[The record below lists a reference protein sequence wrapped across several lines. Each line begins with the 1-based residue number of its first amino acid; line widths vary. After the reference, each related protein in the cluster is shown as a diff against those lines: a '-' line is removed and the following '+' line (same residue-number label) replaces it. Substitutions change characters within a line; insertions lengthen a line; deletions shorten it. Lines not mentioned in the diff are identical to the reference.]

1 MRVHRR
7 CISPH
12 ISPYLHLRC
21 AFWRLAES
29 LGARCCRRRDAALVA
44 TRPRHVRAM
53 STAGAQCHR
62 KWDATF
68 ITHVVAGEM
77 RAEALQPCAEWVVK
91 AVWCL
96 LTGEKRSGS
105 VERAVKEGVHAVS
118 KAPAVAPSAHLGSSR
133 RISDHLGASRI
144 ISAHL
149 GASRRISAHLVHAAS
164 EGVAA
169 TNRDPLRG
177 ASADAPVLRSG
188 YSTRRSG
195 GASSARSSTQRRAC
209 QQASPH
215 VSW

>member
-1 MRVHRR
+1 VAWRTRLFGGVGGGSAELTRELPRSQVHLVFAGGLLET
-7 CISPH
+7 PDH
-12 ISPYLHLRC
+12 PERC

-77 RAEALQPCAEWVVK
+77 RAEALQPCVEWAVK

-118 KAPAVAPSAHLGSSR
+118 KAPAVAPSAHLGSS
-133 RISDHLGASRI
+133 LPL
-144 ISAHL
+144 SAHL
-149 GASRRISAHLVHAAS
+149 GSSRLI
-164 EGVAA
+164 
-169 TNRDPLRG
+169 
-177 ASADAPVLRSG
+177 
-188 YSTRRSG
+188 
-195 GASSARSSTQRRAC
+195 SARSSR
-209 QQASPH
+209 
-215 VSW
+215 